1 MWLPDLTAREIKTS
15 DGIEPLT
22 MLTDTA
28 AIAAMNNE
36 GLPADTISVENGVII
51 SSCTRWPLI
60 IDPQLQGKYSSEGAA
75 REWSTVVIV
84 ISDFYDLKCFFF
96 FKFESL
102 LCHYI
107 SVSLFLY
114 LKTHTSKQVHFFNV
128 M

>member
-75 REWSTVVIV
+75 REWKHCSYCH
-84 ISDFYDLKCFFF
+84 SDFYLLNVFFSSLRVYCVTILVYLF
-96 FKFESL
+96 F
-102 LCHYI
+102 YI
-107 SVSLFLY
+107 
-114 LKTHTSKQVHFFNV
+114 
-128 M
+128 

>member
-84 ISDFYDLKCFFF
+84 IVIFIECFFF
-96 FKFESL
+96 QSL
-102 LCHYI
+102 RVYCVTILVYLFSI
-107 SVSLFLY
+107 S
-114 LKTHTSKQVHFFNV
+114 KNTHIQQAHLFNV